1 MSVNPGVKIR
11 ALPDNVNQP
20 EESATG
26 VNVPTA
32 SLILRWPLAVVLAIL
47 SMLLLPALTYS
58 IIIHPPEYDELLH
71 ILAARSLNETGI
83 PSIADGL
90 YTRAELYTRLI
101 AWVTGLADNELLIAR
116 FPALLF
122 GMLATALLSAWM
134 GVRVGWIA
142 AIAVAC
148 IFVISPMT
156 LNSAVLVR
164 FYTLHTL
171 LMAMLLLF
179 WYEATSWQH
188 SLRNLIIVVAISAVL
203 IGLGLQFHDLTQIT
217 ILSGLVAMTMVLVY
231 DYRKAV
237 WGIARRRPILTVLG
251 LVTGIALA
259 AYVAIRVDI
268 ISLLRGSLP
277 LWSVS
282 KADNYAYYLSA
293 LSVELPFIWPLFP
306 VMLIACFYER
316 PRIAV
321 FCLSAFVVSLIV
333 NSIAAQK
340 ATRYFYHAYPMFCI
354 LWAIGFQRLLM
365 LVFTQL
371 RAHRGAG
378 LSTALIILGVLSISL
393 ISAHEVKRGIKLVL
407 NKGQADNSIPV
418 VNEPDWS
425 LSLPRIGEL
434 AQSVDT
440 LVVTSGVKG
449 QYTFGK
455 FDYEMSTTVVQETD
469 TGLEF
474 GNDPRTN
481 RQVIGQP
488 ESVQRIIDAEGQ
500 ALFVLEDRMIN
511 KQYSAPVE
519 SVTVLNRHCEAID
532 LSKTGSQLSAWL
544 C

>member
-1 MSVNPGVKIR
+1 LI
-11 ALPDNVNQP
+11 
-20 EESATG
+20 
-26 VNVPTA
+26 
-32 SLILRWPLAVVLAIL
+32 SL
-47 SMLLLPALTYS
+47 
-58 IIIHPPEYDELLH
+58 
-71 ILAARSLNETGI
+71 
-83 PSIADGL
+83 
-90 YTRAELYTRLI
+90 
-101 AWVTGLADNELLIAR
+101 VTGFGDNELLFAR
-116 FPALLF
+116 IPALLF

-142 AIAVAC
+142 AVAVAC
-148 IFVISPMT
+148 IFVMSPMT

-179 WYEATSWQH
+179 WYEATAWQRTP
-188 SLRNLIIVVAISAVL
+188 RNLVIVVVVSAGL
-203 IGLGLQFHDLTQIT
+203 IWLGLQFHDLTQIT
-217 ILSGLVAMTMVLVY
+217 ILSGLVAIVMLLVY
-231 DYRKAV
+231 DHRTFVLGVAS
-237 WGIARRRPILTVLG
+237 RRPILTALG
-251 LVTGIALA
+251 LVAFVALA
-259 AYVAIRVDI
+259 GYIAIRVDI
-268 ISLLRGSLP
+268 MTLLRGTLP

-282 KADNYAYYLSA
+282 KANNYAYYLSA

-306 VMLIACFYER
+306 LMLIACFYER

-321 FCLSAFVVSLIV
+321 FCLSAFVVSLVV

-354 LWAIGFQRLLM
+354 LWAIGFQRLFM
-365 LVFTQL
+365 LVFIQL

-378 LSTALIILGVLSISL
+378 LSTALIMLGVLSVSL

-407 NKGQADNSIPV
+407 NKGQADDSIPV

-469 TGLEF
+469 TGQEF

-488 ESVQRIIDAEGQ
+488 ESVQQIIDAEGQ
-500 ALFVLEDRMIN
+500 ALFVLEDRMMN
-511 KQYSAPVE
+511 KQYSSPVE
-519 SVTVLNRHCEAID
+519 SVSVLNRNCEAID